1 MKRIMLFI
9 ACMALLGLCNAQRGY
24 RITGNLGQLQQDTFY
39 LVVPNLN
46 GTVNVL
52 GVSIL
57 KEGNLEFAGQ
67 VPEPVMATIMTSAGN
82 DPVNVGKYRLFCTDW
97 NRVY

>member
-1 MKRIMLFI
+1 MLFI
-9 ACMALLGLCNAQRGY
+9 ACMALWGLCNAQKGY
-24 RITGNLGQLQQDTFY
+24 HITGNLGQLQQDTFY

-57 KEGNLEFAGQ
+57 KEGN
-67 VPEPVMATIMTSAGN
+67 
-82 DPVNVGKYRLFCTDW
+82 RLVRSLLKWKEERNKLFLINSMRCKERPKSNSKSCNLT
-97 NRVY
+97 